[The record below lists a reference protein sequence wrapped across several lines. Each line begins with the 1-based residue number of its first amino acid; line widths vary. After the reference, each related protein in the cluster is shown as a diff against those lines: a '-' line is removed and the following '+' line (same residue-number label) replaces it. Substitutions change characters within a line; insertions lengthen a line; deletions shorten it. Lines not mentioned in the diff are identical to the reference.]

1 MKNEMSI
8 IKPIKDVVNSPSV
21 DVVNNNYN
29 IYIIGAIVVIVG
41 ILIIIIAN
49 YIIKQKHIKQSGR
62 RKLELRESRKRELSY
77 KRTKI
82 ASILMIV
89 TGILILLGKGIYIYL
104 NNQGEKQSIEK
115 FYKKEE
121 IKEQDDE
128 NLESQDAKIDETGN
142 IINTFTYDYIM
153 VLKIPKISFER
164 GIVDK
169 SSKDNT
175 VSKNIE
181 ILDESD
187 MPDVENGNL
196 ILAGHSGNSRVSFF
210 RRLVEIDIGDE
221 AIITYKGKTY
231 TYKVVNSYDIP
242 KTGMAE
248 IIRNPEKTTLT
259 LITCRQGT
267 NNQVIYILEL
277 DNVK

>member
-1 MKNEMSI
+1 MNNEMSI
-8 IKPIKDVVNSPSV
+8 VKPIKDVITSPSV
-21 DVVNNNYN
+21 KIVNQNNN
-29 IYIIGAIVVIVG
+29 IYLIGVIVIVIG
-41 ILIIIIAN
+41 ILALIIAN
-49 YIIKQKHIKQSGR
+49 YVVTQIHIKKSGR
-62 RKLELRESRKRELSY
+62 KKLELRESRKRELSY
-77 KRTKI
+77 KRAKI

-89 TGILILLGKGIYIYL
+89 TGVLILSGKGLYIYL
-104 NNQGEKQSIEK
+104 NNHGEKKSIEE
-115 FYKKEE
+115 FYEKEKK
-121 IKEQDDE
+121 QDDE
-128 NLESQDAKIDETGN
+128 NLESQEAKIDETGN
-142 IINTFTYDYIM
+142 IINNFTYDYIM

-164 GIVDK
+164 GLVAK

-175 VSKNIE
+175 VSKNVQ

-210 RRLVEIDIGDE
+210 RRLVEIGVGDE
-221 AIITYKGKTY
+221 VQIIYNGKTY

-248 IIRNPEKTTLT
+248 IIRDAEKTTLT

-267 NNQVIYILEL
+267 NNQVIYICEL
-277 DNVK
+277 HNVK